1 MKYIYLILAAL
12 MLLCLAPMPYGYY
25 TFIRFVAMVAF
36 AVMAYNYWQREAKAW
51 AVTFGALAVLFQPL
65 VKIAL
70 GRTMW
75 NVVDVA
81 VAILLIIC
89 FFQHKSKQR
98 NNN

>member
-12 MLLCLAPMPYGYY
+12 MLLCLASMPYGYY
-25 TFIRFVAMVAF
+25 TFIRFAAMVAF
-36 AVMAYNYWQREAKAW
+36 AMMAYNYWQREAKAW

-65 VKIAL
+65 IKIAL

-81 VAILLIIC
+81 VAVLLVVC
-89 FFQHKSKQR
+89 FFRERETRKE
-98 NNN
+98 

>member
-1 MKYIYLILAAL
+1 MKYLYFILATL

-36 AVMAYNYWQREAKAW
+36 GVMAYMYYQKEEKAW

-81 VAILLIIC
+81 VAVLLVIC
-89 FFQHKSKQR
+89 FFREKAR
-98 NNN
+98 G